1 LDHPINAGGEHETR
15 ERSAMSARIEPAA
28 IVNVAV
34 AIMQRADG
42 RVLMA
47 QRPPGKPAAGF
58 WEFPGGKFAANE
70 TSLQALVREI
80 HEELG
85 VDIDSAFPWLTREY
99 VYPEQTVRLHFYRV
113 RAWRGEPH
121 GREGQRLCWEDPA
134 AMSVTPVLPANEKV
148 IAALR
153 LPPCYAI
160 SNAAALGVD
169 LFMVRLTEALDRGVR
184 LIQLREPALVHEQ
197 LSVLA
202 DRVVAVAHTYG
213 AQVFINGDAALAQQ
227 CGADGVHLRSAQLMA
242 LECAPA
248 LPLWSASCHTAAE
261 LARAAH
267 LQADFVVLSPVQP
280 TASHPGEP
288 GIGWQRFAELARDYP
303 VPVYALGGLQRNDL
317 DTALRHGAHGI
328 ALLSGAW

>member
-1 LDHPINAGGEHETR
+1 
-15 ERSAMSARIEPAA
+15 MSAGIDQTA

-34 AIMQRADG
+34 AIIQRPDG

-99 VYPEQTVRLHFYRV
+99 VYPERTVRLHFYRV

-121 GREGQRLCWEDPA
+121 GREGQRLSWEDPT

-148 IAALR
+148 MAALR
-153 LPPCYAI
+153 LPSHYAI

-169 LFMVRLTEALDRGVR
+169 LFMVRLRQALDRGVR
-184 LIQLREPALVHEQ
+184 LVQLREPALSHDR
-197 LSVLA
+197 LSALA
-202 DRVVAVAHTYG
+202 HRVVAAAHTHG
-213 AQVFINGDAALAQQ
+213 AQVFINGDTTLAQQ
-227 CGADGVHLRSAQLMA
+227 CGADGVHLRSAQLMK
-242 LECAPA
+242 LECSPA
-248 LPLWSASCHTAAE
+248 LPRWSAACHNAAE
-261 LARAAH
+261 LTRAAA
-267 LQADFVVLSPVQP
+267 LQADFVVLSPVQL
-280 TASHPGEP
+280 TVSHPGVP
-288 GIGWQRFAELARDYP
+288 GMGWQRFAELARDYP
-303 VPVYALGGLQRNDL
+303 LPIFALGGLRNDDL
-317 DTALRHGAHGI
+317 AVAMCHGAHGI
-328 ALLSGAW
+328 ALRSGAW